1 MAWVFHQQNWG
12 QVLLAGHF
20 IPRVYLPSGNGCLFM
35 ANLGFLTPNGLHW
48 RNLRGDLLGGITA
61 AVVALPLA
69 LAFGNAALG
78 EGGAVYG
85 LYGAV
90 VVGFFAALFGGTPSQ
105 VSGPTG
111 PMSVAVAGVVAT
123 LAELGV
129 SQDLS
134 AGELLP
140 LVMAAVILGGLFQIL
155 FGLLRLGRYVTL
167 VPYSVVSGFMSG
179 VGVIILLL
187 QVGPFLGISTR
198 GGVLSSLG
206 QLHQHFTM
214 GGSLNPASATIGLMT
229 AAVVFLTP
237 KAIARLL
244 PSPLLAL
251 LIITPLS
258 LTWADSVPRIGTI
271 PKGGLHLTL
280 PMVSDHWVAL
290 VQAGLILAVLGSIDS
305 LLTSLVADSLT
316 QTQHQSDRELIGQ
329 GIGNSIAGFFSGLP
343 GAGATM
349 RTVINVKSGGQ
360 TPLSGMIHSLTLL
373 VVLMGAGP
381 LASQIPNALL
391 AGILMKVGIDIIDWN
406 FLFRAH
412 RISLK
417 TAGVMYGVLLITVFW
432 DLVWAVLVGV
442 FVANLMTIES
452 ITAYQL
458 EGMETQDSTMASPD
472 LPDDEKALLDA
483 CGGQVM
489 VFRLSGPLSF
499 GAAKGISDRLSL
511 VRTYKILILD
521 LSAVARLGV
530 TAALAIE
537 SMLNAAAGHKRHVF
551 LIAPPGKVRER
562 LQRLNLQ
569 NRLTGDLSISRKAAL
584 QRAVE
589 LCQPS

>member
-1 MAWVFHQQNWG
+1 
-12 QVLLAGHF
+12 
-20 IPRVYLPSGNGCLFM
+20 M
-35 ANLGFLTPNGLHW
+35 ANLKFLAPHGLHL
-48 RNLRGDLLGGITA
+48 RNLRGDLFGGVTA

-123 LAELGV
+123 LAALGV
-129 SQDLS
+129 NQDLA

-140 LVMAAVILGGLFQIL
+140 LVMAAVVLGGLFQIL
-155 FGLLRLGRYVTL
+155 FGVLRLGRYVTL

-198 GGVLSSLG
+198 GGVVASLT
-206 QLHQHFTM
+206 QLHQHFATS
-214 GGSLNPASATIGLMT
+214 GGINPAALGIGVMT

-237 KAIARLL
+237 KTIAQRL
-244 PSPLLAL
+244 PPPLLAL
-251 LIITPLS
+251 VIITIVS
-258 LTWADSVPRIGTI
+258 LRWGEGLPRIGAI
-271 PKGGLHLTL
+271 PEGGLRLVL
-280 PMVSDHWVAL
+280 PIVGDHWGAL

-316 QTQHQSDRELIGQ
+316 QTRHLSDRELIGQ
-329 GIGNSIAGFFSGLP
+329 GIGNSLAGLFSGLP

-349 RTVINVKSGGQ
+349 RTVINVQSGGR
-360 TPLSGMIHSLTLL
+360 TPLSGMIHSFVLLLL
-373 VVLMGAGP
+373 VLLKAGP
-381 LASQIPNALL
+381 ISQIPNALL
-391 AGILMKVGIDIIDWN
+391 AGILAKVGIDIIDWN

-412 RISLK
+412 RISIK
-417 TAGVMYGVLLITVFW
+417 TAGVMYGVLLMTVFW
-432 DLVWAVLVGV
+432 DLIWAVLVGV
-442 FVANLMTIES
+442 FVANLMTVES

-458 EGMETQDSTMASPD
+458 EGMEAQDRAAADSH
-472 LPDDEKALLDA
+472 LPADEKALLDA
-483 CGGQVM
+483 CNGHVM

-499 GAAKGISDRLSL
+499 GAAKGISDRMSL
-511 VRTYKILILD
+511 VRNYKVLILD

-530 TAALAIE
+530 TAALALE
-537 SMLNAAAGHKRHVF
+537 SMLNAAVGHKRHVF
-551 LIAPPGKVRER
+551 LIAPEGRVRER
-562 LQRLNLQ
+562 LERLNLQ
-569 NRLTGDLSISRKAAL
+569 DRVTGDLSISRKVAL

-589 LCQPS
+589 LCRPS

>member
-1 MAWVFHQQNWG
+1 
-12 QVLLAGHF
+12 
-20 IPRVYLPSGNGCLFM
+20 M
-35 ANLGFLTPNGLHW
+35 ANLKFLAPHGLHGG
-48 RNLRGDLLGGITA
+48 NLRGDLSGGVTA

-129 SQDLS
+129 NQDMA

-140 LVMAAVILGGLFQIL
+140 LVMAAVVLGGLFQIL

-179 VGVIILLL
+179 IGVIILLL
-187 QVGPFLGISTR
+187 QAGPFIGINTR
-198 GGVLSSLG
+198 GGVVDSLA
-206 QLHQHFTM
+206 QLHQHFTT
-214 GGSLNPASATIGLMT
+214 GGGPNLAATGIGAMT
-229 AAVVFLTP
+229 LAVVFLTP
-237 KAIARLL
+237 KRIAQLL

-251 LIITPLS
+251 LLITPIS
-258 LTWADSVPRIGTI
+258 LIRGENVPRIGLI
-271 PKGGLHLTL
+271 PEGGLHLTL
-280 PMVSDHWVAL
+280 PAVGDHWGAL

-316 QTQHQSDRELIGQ
+316 QTQHRSDRELIGQ
-329 GIGNSIAGFFSGLP
+329 GIGNSLAGLFSGLP

-349 RTVINVKSGGQ
+349 RTVINVKSGGK

-373 VVLMGAGP
+373 LVLMGAGP
-381 LASQIPNALL
+381 MASQIPNALL
-391 AGILMKVGIDIIDWN
+391 AGILAKVGIDIIDWN

-412 RISLK
+412 RISTK
-417 TAGVMYGVLLITVFW
+417 TAGVMYGVLLMTVFW
-432 DLVWAVLVGV
+432 DLIWAVLVGI
-442 FVANLMTIES
+442 FVANLMTMES

-458 EGMETQDSTMASPD
+458 EGMDAQDRGAVANSD
-472 LPDDEKALLDA
+472 LPEDERTLLDA
-483 CGGQVM
+483 CGGHVM

-499 GAAKGISDRLSL
+499 GAAKGISDRMSL
-511 VRTYKILILD
+511 VRNYKVLILD
-521 LSAVARLGV
+521 LSTVARLGV

-537 SMLNAAAGHKRHVF
+537 SMLNAAAGDKRHVF
-551 LIAPPGKVRER
+551 LIAPEGRVRRR
-562 LQRLNLQ
+562 LERLNLQ
-569 NRLTGDLSISRKAAL
+569 DRITGDLSISRKAAL
-584 QRAVE
+584 QRAVD
-589 LCQPS
+589 LCRP

>member
-1 MAWVFHQQNWG
+1 MADLKLLVPYGFH
-12 QVLLAGHF
+12 
-20 IPRVYLPSGNGCLFM
+20 R
-35 ANLGFLTPNGLHW
+35 
-48 RNLRGDLLGGITA
+48 RNLRGDLLGGVTA

-129 SQDLS
+129 NENLG

-140 LVMAAVILGGLFQIL
+140 LVMAAVVLGGLFQIL

-187 QVGPFLGISTR
+187 QVGPFMGISTR
-198 GGVLSSLG
+198 GGVMASLT
-206 QLHQHFTM
+206 QLHQHFTT
-214 GGSLNPASATIGLMT
+214 GGGPNLAATGIGVMT

-237 KAIARLL
+237 KRIGRIL

-251 LIITPLS
+251 LIITPIS
-258 LTWADSVPRIGTI
+258 LIWGDQVPRIGGI
-271 PKGGLHLTL
+271 PDGGLHLVL
-280 PMVSDHWVAL
+280 PTVGGHWGTL

-305 LLTSLVADSLT
+305 LLTSLVADNLT
-316 QTQHQSDRELIGQ
+316 QTQHWSDRELIGQ
-329 GIGNSIAGFFSGLP
+329 GIGNSLAGLFSGLP

-349 RTVINVKSGGQ
+349 RTVINVKSGGK
-360 TPLSGMIHSLTLL
+360 TPLSGMVHSLTLL
-373 VVLMGAGP
+373 LVLMGAGP
-381 LASQIPNALL
+381 LAAQIPNALL
-391 AGILMKVGIDIIDWN
+391 AGILIKVGIDIIDWN

-412 RISLK
+412 RISTK
-417 TAGVMYGVLLITVFW
+417 TAGVMYGVLLMTVFW
-432 DLVWAVLVGV
+432 DLIWAVMVGV

-458 EGMETQDSTMASPD
+458 EGMEMQDTMKTSPD
-472 LPDDEKALLDA
+472 LPADEKALLDA
-483 CGGQVM
+483 CDGHVM

-499 GAAKGISDRLSL
+499 GAAKGISDRMSL
-511 VRTYKILILD
+511 VRNYKILILD

-530 TAALAIE
+530 TAALALE
-537 SMLNAAAGHKRHVF
+537 SMLNAAVGHKRHVF
-551 LIAPPGKVRER
+551 LIAPEGRVRER
-562 LQRLNLQ
+562 LERLNLQ
-569 NRLTGDLSISRKAAL
+569 DRITGDLSISRKAAL
-584 QRAVE
+584 QRAAE
-589 LCQPS
+589 LCRPSPVGQE

>member
-1 MAWVFHQQNWG
+1 
-12 QVLLAGHF
+12 
-20 IPRVYLPSGNGCLFM
+20 M
-35 ANLGFLTPNGLHW
+35 ANLEFLAPHGLHR
-48 RNLRGDLLGGITA
+48 RNLRGDLFGGVTA

-129 SQDLS
+129 NQDVA

-140 LVMAAVILGGLFQIL
+140 LVMAAVVLGGLFQIL

-187 QVGPFLGISTR
+187 QVGPFMGISTR
-198 GGVLSSLG
+198 GGVVASLT
-206 QLHQHFTM
+206 QLHQHFAT
-214 GGSLNPASATIGLMT
+214 GGGINPAALGIGLMT

-237 KAIARLL
+237 KTLAQRF
-244 PSPLLAL
+244 PPPLLAL
-251 LIITPLS
+251 VIITVIS
-258 LTWADSVPRIGTI
+258 LRWGEGVPRIGAI
-271 PKGGLHLTL
+271 PEGGLHLAL
-280 PMVSDHWVAL
+280 PVVGDHWVAL

-305 LLTSLVADSLT
+305 LLTSLVADSIT
-316 QTQHQSDRELIGQ
+316 QTRHVSDRELIGQ
-329 GIGNSIAGFFSGLP
+329 GIGNSLAGLFSGLP

-349 RTVINVKSGGQ
+349 RTVINVQSGGR
-360 TPLSGMIHSLTLL
+360 TPLSGMIHSFVLLLL
-373 VVLMGAGP
+373 VLLKAGP
-381 LASQIPNALL
+381 IPQIPNALL

-412 RISLK
+412 RISAK
-417 TAGVMYGVLLITVFW
+417 TAGVMYGVLLMTVFW
-432 DLVWAVLVGV
+432 DLIWAVLVGI
-442 FVANLMTIES
+442 FVANLMTVES
-452 ITAYQL
+452 ITAHQL
-458 EGMETQDSTMASPD
+458 EGMEAQDRAAADSR
-472 LPDDEKALLDA
+472 LPADEKALLDA
-483 CGGQVM
+483 CDGQAM

-499 GAAKGISDRLSL
+499 GAAKGISDRMSL
-511 VRTYKILILD
+511 VRNYKVLILD

-530 TAALAIE
+530 TAALALE
-537 SMLNAAAGHKRHVF
+537 SMLNAALGHGRHVF
-551 LIAPPGKVRER
+551 LIAPEGRVRER
-562 LQRLNLQ
+562 LERLNFQ
-569 NRLTGDLSISRKAAL
+569 DRVTGDLGISRKVAL

-589 LCQPS
+589 LCRPS

>member
-1 MAWVFHQQNWG
+1 MADLTFLAPHGFH
-12 QVLLAGHF
+12 
-20 IPRVYLPSGNGCLFM
+20 R
-35 ANLGFLTPNGLHW
+35 
-48 RNLRGDLLGGITA
+48 RNLRGDLFGGVTA

-129 SQDLS
+129 NQDMA

-140 LVMAAVILGGLFQIL
+140 LVMAAVVLGGLFQIL

-198 GGVLSSLG
+198 GGVVASLT
-206 QLHQHFTM
+206 QLHQHFAT
-214 GGSLNPASATIGLMT
+214 GGGINPAALGIGLMT

-237 KAIARLL
+237 KTLAQRL
-244 PSPLLAL
+244 PPPLLAL
-251 LIITPLS
+251 VIITIIS
-258 LTWADSVPRIGTI
+258 LRWGEGVPRIGAI
-271 PKGGLHLTL
+271 PEGGLHLAL
-280 PMVSDHWVAL
+280 PVVGDHWVAL

-305 LLTSLVADSLT
+305 LLTSLVADSIT
-316 QTQHQSDRELIGQ
+316 QTRHLSDRELIGQ
-329 GIGNSIAGFFSGLP
+329 GIGNSLAGLFSGLP

-349 RTVINVKSGGQ
+349 RTVINVQSGGR
-360 TPLSGMIHSLTLL
+360 TPLSGMIHSFVLLLL
-373 VVLMGAGP
+373 VLLKAGP
-381 LASQIPNALL
+381 IPQIPNALL

-412 RISLK
+412 RISAK
-417 TAGVMYGVLLITVFW
+417 TAGVMYGVLLMTVFW
-432 DLVWAVLVGV
+432 DLIWAVLVGI
-442 FVANLMTIES
+442 FVANLMTVES

-458 EGMETQDSTMASPD
+458 EGMEAQDHAADDSR
-472 LPDDEKALLDA
+472 LPADEKALLDA
-483 CGGQVM
+483 CNGQVM

-499 GAAKGISDRLSL
+499 GAAKGISDRMSL
-511 VRTYKILILD
+511 VRNYKVLILD

-537 SMLNAAAGHKRHVF
+537 SMLNAAVGHKRHVF
-551 LIAPPGKVRER
+551 LIAPEGRVRER
-562 LQRLNLQ
+562 LERLNLQ
-569 NRLTGDLSISRKAAL
+569 DRVTGDLSISRKVAL

-589 LCQPS
+589 LCRPS

>member
-1 MAWVFHQQNWG
+1 
-12 QVLLAGHF
+12 
-20 IPRVYLPSGNGCLFM
+20 M
-35 ANLGFLTPNGLHW
+35 ANLKFLAPHGLHL
-48 RNLRGDLLGGITA
+48 RNFWGDLRGGFTA

-123 LAELGV
+123 LAELGIN
-129 SQDLS
+129 QDVT

-140 LVMAAVILGGLFQIL
+140 LVMAAVVLGGLFQIL

-187 QVGPFLGISTR
+187 QVGPFMGISTR
-198 GGVLSSLG
+198 GGVVASLT
-206 QLHQHFTM
+206 QLYQHFAT
-214 GGSLNPASATIGLMT
+214 GGSPNLAAMGIGVMT
-229 AAVVFLTP
+229 AAVVFLIP
-237 KAIARLL
+237 KRIAQHL

-251 LIITPLS
+251 VLITPIS
-258 LTWADSVPRIGTI
+258 LIWGEGVPRIGAI
-271 PKGGLHLTL
+271 PEGSLHLAL
-280 PMVSDHWVAL
+280 PAVGDHWAAL

-316 QTQHQSDRELIGQ
+316 QTQHWSDRELIGQ
-329 GIGNSIAGFFSGLP
+329 GIGNSLAGLFSGLP

-349 RTVINVKSGGQ
+349 RTVINVKSGGK
-360 TPLSGMIHSLTLL
+360 TPLSGMVHSLVLL
-373 VVLMGAGP
+373 LVLMGAGP
-381 LASQIPNALL
+381 MASQIPNALL
-391 AGILMKVGIDIIDWN
+391 AGILAKVGIDIIDWN

-412 RISLK
+412 RISAK
-417 TAGVMYGVLLITVFW
+417 TAGVMYGVLLMTVFW
-432 DLVWAVLVGV
+432 DLIWAVLVGV
-442 FVANLMTIES
+442 FVANLMTVES
-452 ITAYQL
+452 ITAHQL
-458 EGMETQDSTMASPD
+458 EGMEAQDHAAASSD
-472 LPDDEKALLDA
+472 LPADERALLDA
-483 CGGQVM
+483 CGGHVM

-499 GAAKGISDRLSL
+499 GAARGISDRMPL
-511 VRTYKILILD
+511 VRNYKVLILD
-521 LSAVARLGV
+521 LSTVARLGV

-537 SMLNAAAGHKRHVF
+537 SMLNAATGARRHVF
-551 LIAPPGKVRER
+551 LVAPEGRVRER
-562 LQRLNLQ
+562 LERLNLQ
-569 NRLTGDLSISRKAAL
+569 DRITGDLSISRKAAL

-589 LCQPS
+589 LCGKPSF

>member
-1 MAWVFHQQNWG
+1 MAPH
-12 QVLLAGHF
+12 
-20 IPRVYLPSGNGCLFM
+20 
-35 ANLGFLTPNGLHW
+35 GLH
-48 RNLRGDLLGGITA
+48 RENLRGDLLGGVTA

-78 EGGAVYG
+78 EGGAIYG

-129 SQDLS
+129 NQDVA

-140 LVMAAVILGGLFQIL
+140 LVMAAVVLGGLFQIL

-187 QVGPFLGISTR
+187 QVGPFMGISTR
-198 GGVLSSLG
+198 GGVVASLT
-206 QLHQHFTM
+206 QLYQHFAT
-214 GGSLNPASATIGLMT
+214 GGGPNWTAASIGVMT

-237 KAIARLL
+237 KPIQYLPPWLRL
-244 PSPLLAL
+244 PSPLVAL
-251 LIITPLS
+251 VFITLIS
-258 LTWADSVPRIGTI
+258 LHWGERVPRIGAI
-271 PKGGLHLTL
+271 PEGGVHLAL
-280 PMVSDHWVAL
+280 PVVGDHWVAL

-316 QTQHQSDRELIGQ
+316 QTQHVSDRELIGQ
-329 GIGNSIAGFFSGLP
+329 GIGNSLAGLFSGLP

-349 RTVINVKSGGQ
+349 RTVINVQSGGR
-360 TPLSGMIHSLTLL
+360 TPLSGMIHS
-373 VVLMGAGP
+373 VVLLFLVLLPAGP
-381 LASQIPNALL
+381 ISEIPNALL
-391 AGILMKVGIDIIDWN
+391 AGILAKVGIDIIDWN

-412 RISLK
+412 RISAK
-417 TAGVMYGVLLITVFW
+417 TAGVMYGVLLMTVFW
-432 DLVWAVLVGV
+432 DLIWAVLVGV
-442 FVANLMTIES
+442 FVANLMTVES

-458 EGMETQDSTMASPD
+458 EGMEAQDAPAHTD
-472 LPDDEKALLDA
+472 LPTDERALLDA
-483 CGGQVM
+483 CGGHVM

-499 GAAKGISDRLSL
+499 GAARGISDRMPL
-511 VRTYKILILD
+511 VHNYKVLILD

-537 SMLNAAAGHKRHVF
+537 SMLNAAAGARRHVF
-551 LIAPPGKVRER
+551 LIAPEGRVRER
-562 LQRLNLQ
+562 LERLSLQ
-569 NRLTGDLSISRKAAL
+569 DRITGDLSISRKAAL
-584 QRAVE
+584 RQAVE
-589 LCQPS
+589 LCSKPSV